1 MVTEAV
7 SLLGRAGASPRG
19 QVAVSRLVLAEGF
32 PLDRAAVGQRDR
44 AVAYPQVLGVVS
56 PRVLAGA
63 SRLDQAV
70 VYLLA
75 PEAVSLQDQGVA
87 ARLVHV
93 VDCPPDHARGL
104 TQSGTEQAA
113 RSKSNDTTAID
124 HALFAE

>member
-1 MVTEAV
+1 MVTEAA
-7 SLLGRAGASPRG
+7 SLLGRAGVSPRGQVAVSRLVRAVAYPQVLGVVSPRVLAGVSPRG
-19 QVAVSRLVLAEGF
+19 QVAVSRLVL
-32 PLDRAAVGQRDR
+32 

-70 VYLLA
+70 
-75 PEAVSLQDQGVA
+75 A

-104 TQSGTEQAA
+104 TRGEMDCCRLS
-113 RSKSNDTTAID
+113 
-124 HALFAE
+124 

>member
-1 MVTEAV
+1 MVTEAA
-7 SLLGRAGASPRG
+7 SLLGRAGVSPRG
-19 QVAVSRLVLAEGF
+19 QVAVSRLV
-32 PLDRAAVGQRDR
+32 R

-104 TQSGTEQAA
+104 TRGEMDCCRLS
-113 RSKSNDTTAID
+113 
-124 HALFAE
+124 